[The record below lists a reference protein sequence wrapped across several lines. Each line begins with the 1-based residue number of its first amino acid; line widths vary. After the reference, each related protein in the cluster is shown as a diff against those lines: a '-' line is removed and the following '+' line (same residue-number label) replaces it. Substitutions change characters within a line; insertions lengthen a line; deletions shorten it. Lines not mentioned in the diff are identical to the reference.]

1 MNRELIVA
9 VVLCLCLAAGTARSA
24 DLPAP
29 DEGKR
34 LSGDEIK
41 ALILSDFIRYDPS
54 YIEHR
59 KRLANRLD
67 RLTARLSALQAA
79 GNEMECSNQI
89 YLEAK
94 WLYNYTAYWAR
105 LEERL
110 DELEKSLEQPDQAF
124 AADQSPE
131 TGLWGAC
138 YEEPFFKVEAT
149 ILALL
154 VLETMDES
162 PGYAIHLPH
171 PFDEPAEAME
181 HLRALL
187 VSDIAH
193 NGVDN
198 RAELGNIGTVASLA
212 YFKGYL
218 QDYLN
223 NRVVGLPRNQG
234 GPGRRAAEY
243 VSMFN
248 RFISDW
254 QDPASGYWGPW
265 YQSKGHYYKSADLSF
280 TFHIISYK
288 RGDVDHW
295 PEIIN
300 TTIAIK
306 NQPYPFGWSHN
317 GEFVNHNNYDVAK
330 IFRYGWRHAS
340 GAQRQEMAAEIG
352 DMLRWTLNHSLQD
365 DGSFKTVPSFFS
377 SQGADFYFGVS
388 FLQTIG
394 YWDPE
399 LRFWTTEDFPEATS
413 VCERI
418 KARLVAMGLK
428 AHESSSALAQLENAC
443 G

>member
-1 MNRELIVA
+1 MKTGVILA
-9 VVLCLCLAAGTARSA
+9 VMLCLGLTVVAARSA

-29 DEGKR
+29 DKGKL
-34 LSGDEIK
+34 LSGAEMK
-41 ALILSDFIRYDPS
+41 ALILGDFIRYDPD

-59 KRLANRLD
+59 KRLGDRLD
-67 RLTARLSALQAA
+67 QMMARLSALQAA
-79 GNEMECSNQI
+79 GHEMECSNQI

-94 WLYNYTAYWAR
+94 WLHRYTAYWDR
-105 LEERL
+105 LEKKL
-110 DELEKSLEQPDQAF
+110 DELEKSLDQPDQDF
-124 AADQSPE
+124 AAEQSPK

-138 YEEPFFKVEAT
+138 YEESFFKMEAT
-149 ILALL
+149 MLALT
-154 VLETMDES
+154 VLESRDEV
-162 PGYAIHLPH
+162 PHFAVHLPH
-171 PFDEPAEAME
+171 PFADPQEGLD

-198 RAELGNIGTVASLA
+198 RGELGNLGTVASIV
-212 YFKGYL
+212 YFKSYL

-223 NRVVGLPRNQG
+223 NRVLGLPRNQS
-234 GPGRRAAEY
+234 GPGRRTAEY
-243 VSMFN
+243 ATMFG
-248 RFISDW
+248 RFIDDW

-265 YQSKGHYYKSADLSF
+265 YQSEGRYYKSADLSF

-288 RGDVDHW
+288 RGYVGHW

-300 TTIAIK
+300 TTMAIK
-306 NQPYPFGWSHN
+306 DEPYPFGWSHN

-330 IFRYGWRHAS
+330 IFRYGWSHMSAPR
-340 GAQRQEMAAEIG
+340 QREVAGEIG
-352 DMLRWTLNHSLQD
+352 EMLQWTLNHSLQT

-394 YWDPE
+394 YWDSG
-399 LRFWTTEDFPEATS
+399 LRFWTSEDFPEATS

-418 KARLVAMGLK
+418 KTRLEALGFK
-428 AHESSSALAQLENAC
+428 GQESLSALARLEEAC
-443 G
+443 D